1 MHKRTNMMYIMRK
14 NKGLSFKLPVS
25 KITFWINTESI
36 QHFHTHSGLLFLL
49 SYILRIE
56 HENKFYK
63 KNSTYVYDNENWL
76 REIFSVSECRLGD

>member
-25 KITFWINTESI
+25 KITFWINTDSI
-36 QHFHTHSGLLFLL
+36 QYFHTHSGLLLLL

-63 KNSTYVYDNENWL
+63 KIQLTCTTMNIGCMKSSACPKV
-76 REIFSVSECRLGD
+76 V